1 MANSDLNP
9 AIRRSLALITH
20 HPAISAAGIPSS
32 DKTTGAVIVDVTFAV
47 NLPNRWRVAGH
58 SPSGVRGSEI
68 VQFQFPS
75 DFPLLPPAM
84 LLRPDFGRRLPHL
97 QPWTMDGRPVP
108 CIYDGELA
116 ELLHSEGMAGILNQT
131 AVWLDRAAND
141 ALIDPMQ
148 GWEPVRRD
156 ALDDYL
162 VADADSLRKLVN
174 RDGGHKFFGLEY
186 LKLAGNRRRMVH
198 GQMTS
203 TMRYVNR
210 REVSKIFEERPVGKD
225 PYVGYGRSLALVVWP
240 GKYSSGALRVCDVYL
255 PETVE
260 NVDALHQ
267 RAELYGCGAE
277 LKAGLNWLE
286 RCLAKCQSEGPSPL
300 AVVLLTRRPVNL
312 IGSSS
317 PIELCPYITEISAPF
332 LFADSGATTVRP
344 AGHRQAVS
352 RALLS
357 QMAGVTDVSG
367 PPAWTLI
374 GAGSLGSKLATHLAR
389 AGRAPTTIVDR
400 SCMTPH
406 NAARNALIPPAGD
419 MQILWSQAKAQLLSA
434 ALRALDQDARGI
446 AKDIV
451 SLLKTKKT
459 ARTAWA
465 KHPWAVV
472 NATASLT
479 VREALAATDLV
490 PARIIEMSLFAR
502 GRAGVVTIEGPQRN
516 PNTADLMAE
525 CYAVLREDRWLAQTV
540 FSTADAFSRQIVG
553 DGCGS
558 LTTPMSDGRLS
569 LFAASM
575 SEYLL
580 AKQKMSLP
588 DEFGEVLIG
597 QVSDDGIGLQWK
609 THQIAPVKVVPTLN
623 GSGWRIHLHQRAV
636 AKIREETARWPTVE
650 TGGVLLGRLSEVS
663 RTIHVVDVLGAP
675 EDSSR
680 TPGEF
685 VLGTKGLRRL
695 LQAYSESVNGSLYCL
710 GTWHNHLTDTGPS
723 LQDRATANA
732 VSLARVVPSVLLV
745 CAPQGFHALLADRV
759 GVT

>member
-1 MANSDLNP
+1 MADSNLNS
-9 AIRRSLALITH
+9 AVRRSLALITH
-20 HPAISAAGIPSS
+20 HPTISAIGTPSS
-32 DKTTGAVIVDVTFAV
+32 DEATGAITADVTFAV
-47 NLPNRWRVAGH
+47 NLPNRWRVDGR
-58 SPSGVRGSEI
+58 SPSGVRGREI
-68 VQFQFPS
+68 VQFRFPS
-75 DFPLLPPAM
+75 NFPLLPPEV
-84 LLRPDFGRRLPHL
+84 LLRPDFGRQRPHL
-97 QPWTMDGRPVP
+97 LSWTRDGRPVP

-116 ELLHSEGMAGILNQT
+116 ELLHKEGMAGILNQT
-131 AVWLDRAAND
+131 ALWLDRAAVK
-141 ALIDPMQ
+141 ALIDPIQ

-156 ALDDYL
+156 ELDDWL

-174 RDGGHKFFGLEY
+174 RNGGHKFFGLEY
-186 LKLAGNRRRMVH
+186 LKLVDNRQRLVH
-198 GQMTS
+198 GQMTPAQ
-203 TMRYVNR
+203 YVNR
-210 REVSKIFEERPVGKD
+210 REVSKIFGEQQVGPD
-225 PYVGYGRSLALVVWP
+225 PHVRYGRSLTLVVWP
-240 GKYSSGALRVCDVYL
+240 GKDSSGALCVCDVYL

-260 NVDALHQ
+260 NVDELHQ
-267 RAELYGCGAE
+267 RAELYGCGSE
-277 LKAGLNWLE
+277 LKAGLNWLG
-286 RCLAKCQSEGPSPL
+286 RCLAQCQPKGPFPL
-300 AVVLLTRRPVNL
+300 AVVLLTRRPFNL

-317 PIELCPYITEISAPF
+317 PIELCPYITEISAPS
-332 LFADSGATTVRP
+332 LFPDGGATTVWP

-357 QMAGVTDVSG
+357 QMAGITDVTA
-367 PPAWTLI
+367 PPQWTLI

-400 SCMTPH
+400 SWMMPH
-406 NAARNALIPPAGD
+406 NASRHALIPSTGD
-419 MQILWSQAKAQLLSA
+419 MQIRWSQAKAHLLSE
-434 ALRALDQDARGI
+434 ALRALDQDVRGV

-451 SLLKTKKT
+451 SLLKTRKT

-465 KHPWAVV
+465 KHPWAIV

-490 PARIIEMSLFAR
+490 PARIIETSLFAR

-525 CYAVLREDRWLAQTV
+525 CYALLREDRWLARTV
-540 FSTADAFSRQIVG
+540 FGTADAFSRQIVG

-580 AKQKMSLP
+580 AKQQTSLP
-588 DEFGEVLIG
+588 EEFGEVLIG
-597 QVSDDGIGLQWK
+597 QVSDDEIGLQWK

-623 GSGWRIHLHQRAV
+623 GSGWRVHLHQCAV

-650 TGGVLLGRLSEVS
+650 TGGVLVGRLSEVS
-663 RTIHVVDVLGAP
+663 RTIHVVDVLEAP

-680 TPGEF
+680 TPGKF
-685 VLGTKGLRRL
+685 VLGTKGLRRQ
-695 LQAYSESVNGSLYCL
+695 LQAYSESVDWSLYCL

-723 LQDRATANA
+723 LQDRATATA
-732 VSLARVVPSVLLV
+732 VSLARVVPSVLLI

-759 GVT
+759 GAT